1 MCTTGHHDLKADLE
15 KLRTETTDGGAQ
27 TDRDGTVLFVYR
39 TCGMCRSS
47 ICIEPEVA
55 ARL

>member
-1 MCTTGHHDLKADLE
+1 MCTTGHHDLKTDLE

-27 TDRDGTVLFVYR
+27 EDRDGNVLFVYR
-39 TCGMCRSS
+39 TCRACRSS
-47 ICIEPEVA
+47 ICIAPEVA